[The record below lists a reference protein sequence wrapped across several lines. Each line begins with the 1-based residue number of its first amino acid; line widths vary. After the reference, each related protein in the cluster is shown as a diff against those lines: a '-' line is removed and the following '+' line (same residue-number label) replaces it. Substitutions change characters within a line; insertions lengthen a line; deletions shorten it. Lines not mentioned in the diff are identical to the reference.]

1 MQATVAERI
10 LEYAQSLPEGT
21 VLSAKDLLHLGA
33 RPAVDQTLKRLVG
46 KNELLKLYR
55 GAYVRPVETKFGT
68 RAPEPAKVIESIK
81 RAQAET
87 VVPHGAAEANALG
100 LTTQVPSRIVY
111 LTSGKSRTLTLG
123 AQVVEMKHAPRWMLM
138 NSPGEAGRVVR
149 ALEWLGERR
158 APAALMSLKQT
169 LPLSQVQELVAVRP
183 ALPSWLAK
191 SIGEVLVAHH
201 G

>member
-1 MQATVAERI
+1 MEATVAERI
-10 LEYAQSLPEGT
+10 LEYAQTQPEGT
-21 VLSAKDLLHLGA
+21 VLGPKELLHLGS
-33 RPAVDQTLKRLVG
+33 RPAVDQALRRLVG

-55 GAYVRPVETKFGT
+55 GAYVRPVETKYGV
-68 RAPEPAKVIESIK
+68 RAPEPAKVVESIK

-100 LTTQVPSRIVY
+100 LTTQVPTRIVY

-138 NSPGEAGRVVR
+138 GSPGEVGRVVR

-169 LPLSQVQELVAVRP
+169 LPLSQVQELVAVRA
-183 ALPSWLAK
+183 ALPGWLAK
-191 SIGEVLVAHH
+191 SIGEALVAH